1 MKILV
6 LNGSPRLNG
15 NTRIALNEIVRGI
28 KSNIGGA
35 EVEMMDIATRSLS
48 GCNNCDACKENG
60 GTCIT
65 PDDSAM
71 IIQKIYDADVV
82 VFGTPV
88 YFWGMTSQLKMV
100 IDKLYSKDDLIRKAK
115 QHKKIGLVAIGE
127 ADLDDREYALIKEQ
141 FQCICDFL
149 YWDLLFSQS
158 ISAGEA
164 GAISWDADKIKEL
177 GDLWRHAV

>member
-28 KSNIGGA
+28 QAHVGGA
-35 EVEMMDIATRSLS
+35 DVEMIDIATRSLS
-48 GCNNCDACKENG
+48 GCTNCDACKENG

-65 PDDSAM
+65 PDDSAL
-71 IIQKIYDADVV
+71 IIQKIYDADAV

-88 YFWGMTSQLKMV
+88 YFWGMTSQMKMV

-115 QHKKIGLVAIGE
+115 QNKKIGLVAIGE

-149 YWDLLFSQS
+149 GWNLQFSQS

-164 GAISWDADKIKEL
+164 GAISKDPDKIKEL
-177 GDLWRHAV
+177 GELWHYAV